1 MKIDFM
7 EPLKYTGDHRRR
19 MAFSCPSQLRLH
31 FLNGNSIGSKLI
43 LSAGLPK
50 STT

>member
-7 EPLKYTGDHRRR
+7 GPLKYTGDQRRR
-19 MAFSCPSQLRLH
+19 MAFSCPSQLIFH
-31 FLNGNSIGSKLI
+31 ILNGNSVGSKLI
-43 LSAGLPK
+43 VSAGLPK